1 MLSPHAKARRI
12 LLAITVSAGL
22 FSPSGARAQNPPPAV
37 WTAPEVS
44 ALPDDA
50 NGRLVRRGRD
60 LITATYAHIGPEVG
74 DPAKR
79 YAGNNLACSN
89 CHLQAGTKKFGLPI
103 FGLFELFPQYS
114 ARVGAEISIENR
126 VNSCMLRSMNGR
138 ALPEDGAEMRA
149 IVAYIKFLSTGVPP
163 GKILPGFGAGAIPE
177 LKGAADPVRGKVL
190 YVERCQSCHN
200 TDGSGIRRSLPTTDL
215 GYMMPPLW
223 GPDSFNNGAGMARLI
238 TAANF
243 LHSNMPH
250 GADYLNPRLTG
261 EQSWDLAAFIISQP
275 RPAMSGLDKDFPDRA
290 NKPIDVPY
298 GPYADGFT
306 AQQHTYGPFGP
317 IRKALARMKAK
328 AVSAPR
334 R

>member
-1 MLSPHAKARRI
+1 M
-12 LLAITVSAGL
+12 
-22 FSPSGARAQNPPPAV
+22 ARAQNAPPLI
-37 WTAPEVS
+37 WTAPEVG
-44 ALPDDA
+44 ALPDDD

-60 LITATYAHIGPEVG
+60 LVTATYAHIGPEVS

-114 ARVGAEISIENR
+114 ARLGAEITIEDR

-138 ALPEDGAEMRA
+138 ALPNDSAEMQA
-149 IVAYIKFLSTGVPP
+149 FVAYIRFLSTGVPA
-163 GKILPGFGAGAIPE
+163 GKILPGLGVGSISE
-177 LKGAADPVRGKVL
+177 LKGAADPVRGNAL
-190 YVERCQSCHN
+190 YVEKCQSCHN

-261 EQSWDLAAFIISQP
+261 EQAWDLAAYMISQP
-275 RPAMSGLDKDFPDRA
+275 RPVKSGLDKDFPDLSK
-290 NKPIDVPY
+290 KPVDAPY
-298 GPYADGFT
+298 GPYADGFSER
-306 AQQHTYGPFGP
+306 QHTYGPFGP
-317 IRKALARMKAK
+317 IRKALAKLKAK
-328 AVSAPR
+328 QPTAVPR
-334 R
+334 P